1 MSLMQQSNNNQIKR
15 KILVT
20 GVSMLN
26 NVERELS
33 KQHTGKVKKF
43 PAAKTEI
50 ISEKLEN
57 ALECKPD
64 MLIVQLELI
73 IFQKI

>member
-1 MSLMQQSNNNQIKR
+1 
-15 KILVT
+15 
-20 GVSMLN
+20 MLN
-26 NVERELS
+26 NVERGLS

>member
-26 NVERELS
+26 NVERGLS